1 MNTYAIYFSKLS
13 VRPLKLRTSAYA
25 IYFSKLSVRPLK
37 LRTSAYAIYFSKLS
51 VPPISK
57 NYFSN
62 YSEIIEYHVAQSIFQ
77 NYPPRIILTALL
89 RFVEKEDPWFERKQ
103 YKSSFTWTYE

>member
-1 MNTYAIYFSKLS
+1 MNT
-13 VRPLKLRTSAYA
+13 YA

-51 VPPISK
+51 VPPISN

-62 YSEIIEYHVAQSIFQ
+62 YSEINEYHVAQSIFQ
-77 NYPPRIILTALL
+77 DYPPRIILTALPASWKKKI
-89 RFVEKEDPWFERKQ
+89 RG
-103 YKSSFTWTYE
+103 SSEGNMSRRLHELTGSGTVLH

>member
-1 MNTYAIYFSKLS
+1 MNT
-13 VRPLKLRTSAYA
+13 YA

-51 VPPISK
+51 VPPISN

-62 YSEIIEYHVAQSIFQ
+62 YSEMNEYHVAKSIFK
-77 NYPPRIILTALL
+77 NYPIRIILTALL

-103 YKSSFTWTYE
+103 YESSLHGLTSSGTVLH

>member
-1 MNTYAIYFSKLS
+1 MS
-13 VRPLKLRTSAYA
+13 VRQYSLTQKFSSRTIQLDHKL
-25 IYFSKLSVRPLK
+25 IRPIK

-51 VPPISK
+51 VPPISN

-62 YSEIIEYHVAQSIFQ
+62 YSEMNEYHVAQSIFQ

-103 YKSSFTWTYE
+103 SESSFIWTYE